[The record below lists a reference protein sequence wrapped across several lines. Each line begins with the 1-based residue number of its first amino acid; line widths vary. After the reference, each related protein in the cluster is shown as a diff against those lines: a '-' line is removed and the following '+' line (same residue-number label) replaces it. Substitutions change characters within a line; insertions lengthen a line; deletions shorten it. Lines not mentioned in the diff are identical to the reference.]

1 MPRRLGQAVTEAVT
15 LRPQETLAVVLEYI
29 PESEMQTA
37 IGIPLSFYDV
47 QTNVNASLHF
57 YVSAERSADRHL
69 QWTTV
74 CQFLGFPWP
83 LRQAVSEA
91 FPLRGITL
99 PQTEKC
105 PTTLKNRTSTGP
117 LALHWKPPKPLTV
130 MPTVYQIANGLFRRP
145 LRVVTRDVPQIP
157 EPEPPNADAPRFTR
171 LARKGFATYERLNR
185 VYENS
190 MEIIRPGNTPHVW
203 KVR

>member
-1 MPRRLGQAVTEAVT
+1 
-15 LRPQETLAVVLEYI
+15 
-29 PESEMQTA
+29 MQTT
-37 IGIPLSFYDV
+37 IGIPLSFSDV

-57 YVSAERSADRHL
+57 YMSAERSADGYFVL
-69 QWTTV
+69 QWPAI
-74 CQFLGFPWP
+74 CQFLGLPWP
-83 LRQAVSEA
+83 LSQAVSEA

-105 PTTLKNRTSTGP
+105 PATFKNRTSTGP

-130 MPTVYQIANGLFRRP
+130 MPIVYQIANGLFRRP
-145 LRVVTRDVPQIP
+145 LRVITRNIPQIP
-157 EPEPPNADAPRFTR
+157 EPEPQMADAPRFSK
-171 LARKGFATYERLNR
+171 LARKGFARYEQLNR

-190 MEIIRPGNTPHVW
+190 MEIIRPDNTPHVW